1 MVQEDPDQPARLDT
15 GQPAA
20 YGPTAEV
27 DLRRLTEREFLALVA
42 KRVGMYVTRADL
54 RGVTNFL
61 HGYDAAA
68 GRHAKPVLDGFAEWL
83 KANYVGRHNSFG
95 WPGYVQEI
103 ALPGQDFGVDRT
115 PEQEKHVLDT
125 LFALLDKFLAE
136 QETAT

>member
-1 MVQEDPDQPARLDT
+1 
-15 GQPAA
+15 
-20 YGPTAEV
+20 
-27 DLRRLTEREFLALVA
+27 
-42 KRVGMYVTRADL
+42 MYVTRADL

-83 KANYVGRHNSFG
+83 RANYVGRHNSFG

-115 PEQEKHVLDT
+115 PKQEKHVLDT

>member
-1 MVQEDPDQPARLDT
+1 MVQENPDQSEGLETRP
-15 GQPAA
+15 PAA
-20 YGPTAEV
+20 YGPTTEI
-27 DLRRLTEREFLALVA
+27 DLQRLTEREFLALVA
-42 KRVGMYVTRADL
+42 KRVGMYVSRQDL

-68 GRHAKPVLDGFAEWL
+68 RRHAKPVLDGFAEWL
-83 KANYVGRHNSFG
+83 RTNYVGRHSSFG
-95 WPGYVQEI
+95 WPGYVHEI

-136 QETAT
+136 QETAM